1 MSEIFHIKRVL
12 IENFRSI
19 DHLNL
24 EFHTDPGEGSVAV
37 LAGDNGCGK
46 TSVLDAIANG
56 FPPLGTR
63 KIFEKDIKQ
72 GAHFFGVW
80 FQIISLDGAV
90 SLDNIS
96 MKPIDVSNALDE
108 TAKFYEASIKI
119 SQEKIYF
126 SSNRSSLSSHHDVER
141 RLLNVYTRSIRN
153 GGLKETSPFVRLQE
167 ALRPFVGFD
176 WTLDVLFEDERPD
189 SNPKLVFRN
198 DALPDEF
205 NNIEQARKLS
215 KSKKMPLLLTLDQL
229 SSGQIALFSLMGPL
243 VFASSENPPLVL
255 IDEPEQHM
263 HPSWQRA
270 LLPALR
276 KLSPLSQFIV
286 ATHSVDVLHSVAS
299 YERHLLLKDDDPRAR
314 DWQAQKEISDP

>member
-1 MSEIFHIKRVL
+1 MPEIFHIKRVL

-19 DHLNL
+19 DRLEL
-24 EFHTDPGEGSVAV
+24 EFHTDPGEGCVAV

-46 TSVLDAIANG
+46 TSVLDAISG
-56 FPPLGTR
+56 CFPKGYARNTDLKVTKQGTAFHEVR
-63 KIFEKDIKQ
+63 LDFISVDNTVTIDSIGKDIFNINIQ
-72 GAHFFGVW
+72 EALEAMISPAHRNEEV
-80 FQIISLDGAV
+80 
-90 SLDNIS
+90 
-96 MKPIDVSNALDE
+96 
-108 TAKFYEASIKI
+108 
-119 SQEKIYF
+119 YF
-126 SSNRSSLSSHHDVER
+126 ITNRQDLPRRQDIER

-153 GGLKETSPFVRLQE
+153 GGLKESSPFVRLQE

-198 DALPDEF
+198 DDLPEEL
-205 NNIEQARKLS
+205 NSVEQARKLS
-215 KSKKMPLLLTLDQL
+215 ESRKIPLILTLDQL
-229 SSGQIALFSLMGPL
+229 SSGQFALFSLMGPL
-243 VFASSENPPLVL
+243 VFASPENPPLVL

-299 YERHLLLKDDDPRAR
+299 YERHLLLKDDDPRVR
-314 DWQAQKEISDP
+314 DWKEPVQGVSEP